1 MKVLGNAVTLSPT
14 VTKLDDAAAAFI
26 TNTSDTVTAVSLRN
40 AADDT
45 TTGSVFVGAKQS
57 IILKLGAGQG
67 VRASTDF
74 KGTPIACAGY

>member
-1 MKVLGNAVTLSPT
+1 MKVLGNAVTLSPSS
-14 VTKLDDAAAAFI
+14 TKLDDAAAAFI